1 MADFARLRVTLTG
14 NPVTG
19 PSVATFYN
27 SAPGSVGFADAVEA
41 FYTSVV
47 GQFPFNLQ
55 FTVPSNGD
63 ILESTTGDLIGA
75 WSDPGTGGVV
85 STSGAANWTQGV
97 GARVVWNTNGLF
109 NGRRVRG
116 STFMVPLWSGAYE
129 GAGMLVAGTISTFQS
144 AANALIAAWPDL
156 CVYSRNTNGTNGEVN
171 VVTSASVPDAV
182 SWLRTRRT

>member
-1 MADFARLRVTLTG
+1 MADFARLRVSLTG

-19 PSVATFYN
+19 PSVMTFYN
-27 SAPGSVGFADAVEA
+27 SEPGNVGFADAVET
-41 FYTSVV
+41 FLTSCV

-63 ILESTTGDLIGA
+63 ILESTTGALIGA
-75 WSDPGTGGVV
+75 WTDPGTGGVV

-97 GARVVWNTNGLF
+97 GGRVVWNTSGIF

-129 GAGMLVAGTISTFQS
+129 GAGGLVSGTISTFQT
-144 AANALIAAWPDL
+144 AANALVAAWPEL
-156 CVYSRNTNGTNGEVN
+156 CIWSRPTTGTNGEIN
-171 VVTSASVPDAV
+171 LVTSATVPDAV
-182 SWLRTRRT
+182 SWLRSRRT